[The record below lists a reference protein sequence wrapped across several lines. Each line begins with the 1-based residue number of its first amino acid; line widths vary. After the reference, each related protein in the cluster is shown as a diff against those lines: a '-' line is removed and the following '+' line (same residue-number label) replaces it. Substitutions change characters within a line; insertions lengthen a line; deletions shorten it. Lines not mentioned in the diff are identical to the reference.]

1 MVASSRVTLMALLA
15 TSPVHYLN
23 RERVD
28 KGFGV
33 FSERLD
39 VQRSAMTVTRVEAT
53 IVIII
58 IYESFHSL
66 PLERRLRSGPHNSKT
81 PC

>member
-1 MVASSRVTLMALLA
+1 MVASSLVKLIALLA
-15 TSPVHYLN
+15 TSPVHHLN

-39 VQRSAMTVTRVEAT
+39 VQRSAMSVTREEAT
-53 IVIII
+53 IIIMI
-58 IYESFHSL
+58 IYHSFHS
-66 PLERRLRSGPHNSKT
+66 
-81 PC
+81 